1 MHRPFLTTF
10 LLWLGLAVLVP
21 CQEYDQGAPACEAL
35 DKALP
40 GRVAYPQTEAYD
52 VSNTFWS
59 NRQSAVRP
67 ACFLLPNST
76 ADVSTG
82 LKILTSLRTKFSV
95 KGGGHT
101 PFAGGSNMQGGVT
114 ISLEALNDVTVSASR
129 KTVSIGPGNRWI
141 DVTRKLDP
149 LGLAVVGGRVAEVGV
164 AGLLLGGGISF
175 LSEQHGWAC
184 DNVQTYEVVLATGE
198 IVLATPTQNED
209 LYWALRGGGGSSF
222 GVVTRFDVDA
232 FAQGDLWGR
241 ALLWPGTES
250 GGVLAQLTLVA
261 RDVLPLDR
269 DAHVFVVLAH
279 APQVGGDVVLA
290 SLYHLTHAATQAA
303 ADGAVP
309 DVLEGFVRLRGQI
322 SNTTTVAPVST
333 HLEAIS
339 DRYGFRKTWW
349 DTTVSIGDAGDDLLL
364 LETLPKW
371 DAHVEALL
379 AAAEEAGDTVVPQ
392 IAFQPISTNV
402 LKEMQKNGGNA
413 LGLHV
418 GDGPLVLIHVM
429 ATWSSDKLDCF
440 MEKKAKE
447 LIEDI
452 ETRAEARGQRNG
464 YKYINYA
471 GRTQD
476 VFGSYGEENHQR
488 LREVSQKYDPEDLLQ
503 SLWRGYFKVR

>member
-198 IVLATPTQNED
+198 I
-209 LYWALRGGGGSSF
+209 
-222 GVVTRFDVDA
+222 
-232 FAQGDLWGR
+232 
-241 ALLWPGTES
+241 
-250 GGVLAQLTLVA
+250 
-261 RDVLPLDR
+261 
-269 DAHVFVVLAH
+269 
-279 APQVGGDVVLA
+279 VGGDVVLA